1 VRSLGLSGS
10 ELLLRLVIDA
20 SFSRS
25 LCDDCLLV
33 RLVARTI
40 LGTVTCVRGLPM
52 YSAGTNCGPGMD
64 EWLAGRGGFT
74 TIPRG
79 TSSSLSL
86 LKAFIAIRRWGSEAR
101 AYAASE
107 KRTRR
112 ASRFR
117 WLASPDAAE
126 VY

>member
-1 VRSLGLSGS
+1 LGSSES
-10 ELLLRLVIDA
+10 ELLLRRVFDA
-20 SFSRS
+20 PFSRS
-25 LCDDCLLV
+25 LCDDCLPV

-64 EWLAGRGGFT
+64 EWLAGLGGFT

-86 LKAFIAIRRWGSEAR
+86 LKAFVAIRRRGSEAR

-107 KRTRR
+107 KPTRR
-112 ASRFR
+112 ASRFGR
-117 WLASPDAAE
+117 LANPVAAE